1 MEETILSEFTVRKSL
16 QCHEKKKKKKLAL
29 AAYEH
34 LLNVMNT
41 NVKS

>member
-16 QCHEKKKKKKLAL
+16 QCHEKKKKKLAL